1 MEICRC
7 LNDVIQDVEKQNNI
21 IVRGR
26 TCHGTLVL
34 IDLYKLKNNPRLEG
48 AEVFKMLFGISDT
61 NPFGKFPMG
70 KDEEG
75 CITILRDLQITSNQW
90 YIFNV
95 FLNTGSVPGYDDYK
109 LGKDYK
115 YNSVSCNIE
124 TLQEI
129 CVKFGGLPSFDVF
142 RENFYKGESEGTTL
156 ISNNPMTPEQDKKN
170 LYQWRIT
177 DASSSCS
184 NHPYPHQGWSAAGSD
199 LKKRDT
205 LGPLLIHYYRRDWN
219 WDLTKVIDEIPI
231 DEEEMDYM
239 LDMSND
245 PLEQTVNTS
254 NDLPPWDMP
263 QNISSEG
270 TGQYS
275 WPPSVNNR

>member
-7 LNDVIQDVEKQNNI
+7 LDDIIQDVEKQNNI
-21 IVRGR
+21 IVRAR
-26 TCHGTLVL
+26 TIHGTLVL

-61 NPFGKFPMG
+61 NPFGRFPMG

-75 CITILRDLQITSNQW
+75 CITILRDLQISSNQW
-90 YIFNV
+90 YVFNV

-142 RENFYKGESEGTTL
+142 RENFYKGETEEKIMTDPK
-156 ISNNPMTPEQDKKN
+156 NPEEDNKN
-170 LYQWRIT
+170 KYQWRRVRAT
-177 DASSSCS
+177 GPHVT
-184 NHPYPHQGWSAAGSD
+184 HPLACKGWSCTSTITVEEGHCSYSY
-199 LKKRDT
+199 
-205 LGPLLIHYYRRDWN
+205 HNYRRDWN
-219 WDLTKVIDEIPI
+219 WDLTNVIDEIPI

-254 NDLPPWDMP
+254 NELPPWDMP
-263 QNISSEG
+263 QSLSSEG
-270 TGQYS
+270 TGEYS

>member
-7 LNDVIQDVEKQNNI
+7 LNDVITDVENQNNI
-21 IVRGR
+21 IVRAR

-34 IDLYKLKNNPRLEG
+34 IDLMHLKNNPRLEG

-61 NPFGKFPMG
+61 NPFGRFPMG

-75 CITILRDLQITSNQW
+75 CITILRDLQISSNQW

-142 RENFYKGESEGTTL
+142 RENFYKGEAEEKTIMDPKCPSED
-156 ISNNPMTPEQDKKN
+156 NKN
-170 LYQWRIT
+170 RYQWRRVRAIG
-177 DASSSCS
+177 DAHPLACKGWSCASTVCVNSSSYH
-184 NHPYPHQGWSAAGSD
+184 N
-199 LKKRDT
+199 
-205 LGPLLIHYYRRDWN
+205 YRRDWN
-219 WDLTKVIDEIPI
+219 WDLTNVIEQIPII
-231 DEEEMDYM
+231 DEEELDYM

-254 NDLPPWDMP
+254 NELPPWDMP
-263 QNISSEG
+263 QEL
-270 TGQYS
+270 
-275 WPPSVNNR
+275 

>member
-7 LNDVIQDVEKQNNI
+7 LNDVITDVEKQNNI

-75 CITILRDLQITSNQW
+75 CITILRDLQVSTSQW
-90 YIFNV
+90 YVFNV

-109 LGKDYK
+109 LGKEYK
-115 YNSVSCNIE
+115 YNEVSHNIE

-177 DASSSCS
+177 DHNSSCS
-184 NHPYPHQGWSAAGSD
+184 THPYPHKGWSAAGSEV
-199 LKKRDT
+199 KKRDT
-205 LGPLLIHYYRRDWN
+205 LGPLLIYYYRRDWN
-219 WDLTKVIDEIPI
+219 WDLKKVIDEIPI

-254 NDLPPWDMP
+254 NELPPWDLP
-263 QNISSEG
+263 QSI
-270 TGQYS
+270 
-275 WPPSVNNR
+275 